1 MTRAVATVA
10 AVAKPPLAPNDI
22 ALLIEQL
29 REEGALLQHQENTL
43 LIRPTHWQQV
53 DSLSPTG
60 KPCCFFCKQTKT
72 VMTMA
77 LVGRRDGRNFGYGR
91 QLSYAGPQALRDLFT
106 GGHFATVIAHSD
118 RWQAF
123 VRWCRSEDGPG
134 YNDARQIDRQT
145 LQDYAAYLRQQIQ
158 QGELCI
164 ATAQN
169 RLSSVNRTLAALRGE
184 LNVRIAS
191 PSQAL
196 GQQRSN
202 VRTRAPDGQD
212 YQQVQRVLE
221 ALGEQQYRRVA
232 AIVLLARTTGMRLRE
247 AILADLP
254 RLQREAEHLGRINIQ
269 DGTKGGRSGASAQRW
284 VIANEAVKAALQFAR
299 HAAPTGSRNLLARNE
314 SYAAFLQQTV
324 LPTRETLHRQ
334 ELKGFHE
341 LRAAYAC
348 ERYEQLTG
356 HAAPVNGGH
365 CYRIDPD
372 LDRQARLQISLELGH
387 NRIDVV
393 SAYIG
398 GRA

>member
-1 MTRAVATVA
+1 
-10 AVAKPPLAPNDI
+10 
-22 ALLIEQL
+22 
-29 REEGALLQHQENTL
+29 
-43 LIRPTHWQQV
+43 
-53 DSLSPTG
+53 
-60 KPCCFFCKQTKT
+60 
-72 VMTMA
+72 MTMA
-77 LVGRRDGRNFGYGR
+77 LVGRREGRNFGYGR
-91 QLSYAGPQALRDLFT
+91 QLSYAGPQALKDLFA
-106 GGHFATVIAHSD
+106 GGHFATVKAHSA

-134 YNDARQIDRQT
+134 YNDARQIDRRT
-145 LQDYAAYLRQQIQ
+145 LQDYAAYLRHQIQ
-158 QGELCI
+158 HGELCI

-169 RLSSVNRTLAALRGE
+169 RLSSVNRTLAALRGDQD
-184 LNVRIAS
+184 VRIAS

-196 GQQRSN
+196 GQQRSS

-212 YQQVQRVLE
+212 HQQVRRVLE
-221 ALGEQQYRRVA
+221 ALGKQQHERVA

-254 RLQREAEHLGRINIQ
+254 RLHREAEHLGRINIQ
-269 DGTKGGRSGASAQRW
+269 DGTKGGRSGASAPRW
-284 VIANEAVKAALQFAR
+284 IVANEAVKATLQLAR
-299 HAAPTGSRNLLARNE
+299 KASPPRSRNLLARDE

-324 LPTRETLHRQ
+324 LPARETLH
-334 ELKGFHE
+334 EHGLKGFHE

-356 HAAPVNGGH
+356 HAAQVNGGK
-365 CYRIDPD
+365 CYRIDRD
-372 LDRQARLQISLELGH
+372 LDRQARQQISHELGH

>member
-1 MTRAVATVA
+1 
-10 AVAKPPLAPNDI
+10 
-22 ALLIEQL
+22 
-29 REEGALLQHQENTL
+29 
-43 LIRPTHWQQV
+43 
-53 DSLSPTG
+53 
-60 KPCCFFCKQTKT
+60 
-72 VMTMA
+72 MA
-77 LVGRRDGRNFGYGR
+77 LVGRHDGRNFGYGR
-91 QLSYAGPQALRDLFT
+91 QLSYAGRQALEDLFA
-106 GGHFATVIAHSD
+106 GGHFATVKAHSD

-169 RLSSVNRTLAALRGE
+169 RLSSVNRTLAAMRGDQD
-184 LNVRIAS
+184 VRIIS

-196 GQQRSN
+196 GQQRST

-212 YQQVQRVLE
+212 QQQVQRLLQVLV
-221 ALGEQQYRRVA
+221 EQKQERVA
-232 AIVLLARTTGMRLRE
+232 AIVMLARTTGMRLRE

-254 RLQREAEHLGRINIQ
+254 RLHREAKHLGRINIQ
-269 DGTKGGRSGASAQRW
+269 DGTKGGRSGASAPRW
-284 VIANEAVKAALQFAR
+284 IIATEQVNAALQLAR
-299 HAAPTGSRNLLARNE
+299 DASPPRSRNLLARDE

-324 LPTRETLHRQ
+324 LPARKTLH
-334 ELKGFHE
+334 EHGLKGFHE
-341 LRAAYAC
+341 LRAAYTC

-365 CYRIDPD
+365 CYRIDRG
-372 LDRQARLQISLELGH
+372 LDQQARQQISLELGH
-387 NRIDVV
+387 NRIYVV